1 MPREMLITSNR
12 SRGLR
17 FYLTELRRF
26 KELFLVLAYRDI
38 RVRYKQSVM
47 GLFWAILMPSLIVLA
62 GVVVRFGYAY
72 AAHSPLKTADLMS
85 VAVRSLPWA
94 FTVSAIRFAT
104 NSLGSNEDLV
114 TKIYFPKEIIPI
126 AAVIACAFDV
136 GIASLVLAVIL
147 GIVGVPLTLNLLW
160 VPVLLLLLLVLI
172 MGAALIVSAAGLFL
186 RDVKFLVEIVL
197 TFGIFF
203 TPVFFKT
210 AMFGRFAPYFML
222 NPLAPIIEG
231 LDAVVIAGHA
241 PDYSWLAYSGG
252 VAVLALG
259 GGYLFF
265 KRLEPMFAE
274 YI

>member
-1 MPREMLITSNR
+1 MADTLTTSSR
-12 SRGLR
+12 SRGLG
-17 FYLTELRRF
+17 FHLAELRRF

-62 GVVVRFGYAY
+62 GVVARFGYAF
-72 AAHSPLKTADLMS
+72 ASHTPLKQVDLLA

-94 FTVSAIRFAT
+94 FTVSAIRFAS

-126 AAVIACAFDV
+126 SAVIACAFDV
-136 GIASLVLAVIL
+136 GIASLVLTAVLAIA
-147 GIVGVPLTLNLLW
+147 GVTATVNLLW
-160 VPVLLLLLLVLI
+160 VPVLIIMLLALVT
-172 MGAALIVSAAGLFL
+172 GAALITSAAGLFF

-203 TPVFFKT
+203 TPVFFK
-210 AMFGRFAPYFML
+210 ASMFGHFAPYFMF

-231 LDAVVIAGHA
+231 FDAVVIGGHP
-241 PDYSWLAYSGG
+241 PDLAWLTYSGA
-252 VAVLALG
+252 VAALALL

-274 YI
+274 YV

>member
-1 MPREMLITSNR
+1 
-12 SRGLR
+12 
-17 FYLTELRRF
+17 
-26 KELFLVLAYRDI
+26 
-38 RVRYKQSVM
+38 M

-62 GVVVRFGYAY
+62 GVVVRFGYAF
-72 AAHSPLKTADLMS
+72 ASHSPLKAADLMS

-94 FTVSAIRFAT
+94 FTVSAVRFAT
-104 NSLGSNEDLV
+104 SSLGSNEDLV

-126 AAVIACAFDV
+126 SAVTACAFDV
-136 GIASLVLAVIL
+136 GIASLVLAVVL
-147 GIVGVPLTLNLLW
+147 GIAGVPATVNLLW
-160 VPVLLLLLLVLI
+160 VPVLLIMLLVLVT
-172 MGAALIVSAAGLFL
+172 GAALIASAAGLFF

-197 TFGIFF
+197 TFGVFF

-210 AMFGRFAPYFML
+210 SMFGRFAPYFML

-231 LDAVVIAGHA
+231 LDAVVIAGHP
-241 PDYSWLAYSGG
+241 PDFAWLAYSGT
-252 VAVLALG
+252 VAVLALL